1 MDATLATFDTVET
14 ADCVES
20 CPAAGFES
28 SMVVATYQLHKAVEI
43 GEPEDRRSGTLQHF
57 QLSCDD
63 AASTDG
69 ANVSVQKLEETMTSS
84 GIFDIKWNTE
94 AMNGK
99 AVLGAATAGG
109 SLELY
114 ELVREGNAQTL
125 RHSGLATDADAN
137 SMCLSL
143 DWNNRMH
150 SNAQPSI
157 CVSHSDGALSVWDIA
172 SQGIV
177 QKAKWRAHDL
187 FGSPIEAWI
196 AAFNCHDPNVLFS
209 GADDAA
215 LKGWDLRAGT
225 TAPTFKNVRQYS
237 MGVCS
242 IQFHPHDERLVAV
255 GSYDEQ
261 VAIWDHRSMTRP
273 LAVYGAGGGVWRL
286 KWHPAESRKEL
297 LLAACMHNGFQLLE
311 LAEDQTELR
320 KAASY
325 DRHDSLAYGM
335 DWWLHPAV
343 LQAKAPV
350 VGSASFYDHIFHAWR
365 LPISRARAVIAG
377 ICTSKTTIRTRPT
390 GGKANRWVGHS
401 PIRFEPVA
409 PPVALRLK
417 AIHSPRHLMQYDRDL
432 DFISSSPSSL
442 YAEDEVLTVK
452 QELASVSGA
461 SPTGSSSSNSTL
473 ALPSIR
479 DEIQTTLLSPP
490 TWTTSS
496 LAFIWAL
503 PAPLPTPPPA
513 RTWIYTTRRP
523 RRKLHGLPALS
534 SEQRTP
540 SIGCRRVN
548 GRETE
553 RRQTRLRQDGDAVNW
568 KQNVAHGSCGHVH
581 VGHARQAQ
589 NPVVHTR
596 TGGNTVNIGR
606 RNAPPAT
613 AAGLKHEQEDGN
625 ATTPT
630 KKTKVSR
637 ERQLKIN
644 AASRRCRKKQKLELQ
659 FLRTHVVELQ
669 VALKDQVNYLQGQ
682 LSNNNAQLDSLT
694 SSDLLPFRTEDHSGE
709 DTDGTHSNDP
719 VNHIETD
726 DASSVHTID
735 PATGY
740 SLSDQRKKELLNIA
754 SFVRV
759 NISLESSSFAP
770 EVISCLPIEMDGW
783 QLRLAITEK
792 NYTIH
797 NQKFFPCNVKD
808 MFDFCWETNVAQKIS
823 IKHAKKHY
831 VVVTPLDQ
839 DVAHVYSKTTGKW
852 SLNVHGVPNVSYNSI
867 VCRRFMPEEQ
877 RAIIC
882 QQSVLEERDFQDES
896 TLPWLFK
903 RWVVF
908 RPQVQDGV
916 EGTFVEAYRT
926 ASYATGRLIYKEN
939 KTYEAS
945 VNI

>member
-1 MDATLATFDTVET
+1 
-14 ADCVES
+14 
-20 CPAAGFES
+20 
-28 SMVVATYQLHKAVEI
+28 
-43 GEPEDRRSGTLQHF
+43 
-57 QLSCDD
+57 
-63 AASTDG
+63 
-69 ANVSVQKLEETMTSS
+69 
-84 GIFDIKWNTE
+84 
-94 AMNGK
+94 
-99 AVLGAATAGG
+99 
-109 SLELY
+109 
-114 ELVREGNAQTL
+114 
-125 RHSGLATDADAN
+125 
-137 SMCLSL
+137 
-143 DWNNRMH
+143 
-150 SNAQPSI
+150 
-157 CVSHSDGALSVWDIA
+157 
-172 SQGIV
+172 
-177 QKAKWRAHDL
+177 
-187 FGSPIEAWI
+187 
-196 AAFNCHDPNVLFS
+196 
-209 GADDAA
+209 
-215 LKGWDLRAGT
+215 
-225 TAPTFKNVRQYS
+225 
-237 MGVCS
+237 
-242 IQFHPHDERLVAV
+242 
-255 GSYDEQ
+255 
-261 VAIWDHRSMTRP
+261 
-273 LAVYGAGGGVWRL
+273 
-286 KWHPAESRKEL
+286 
-297 LLAACMHNGFQLLE
+297 
-311 LAEDQTELR
+311 
-320 KAASY
+320 
-325 DRHDSLAYGM
+325 
-335 DWWLHPAV
+335 
-343 LQAKAPV
+343 
-350 VGSASFYDHIFHAWR
+350 
-365 LPISRARAVIAG
+365 
-377 ICTSKTTIRTRPT
+377 
-390 GGKANRWVGHS
+390 
-401 PIRFEPVA
+401 
-409 PPVALRLK
+409 
-417 AIHSPRHLMQYDRDL
+417 MQYDRDL

-473 ALPSIR
+473 ALPSIS
-479 DEIQTTLLSPP
+479 DESQTTLLSAADMDDELFSVYLGTPSSASDAP
-490 TWTTSS
+490 TGSYLDLYYSTPTTQ
-496 LAFIWAL
+496 
-503 PAPLPTPPPA
+503 APLGFPPSA
-513 RTWIYTTRRP
+513 VSN
-523 RRKLHGLPALS
+523 GLPPSGAGAS
-534 SEQRTP
+534 TTARQSGVKRGYDKMATP
-540 SIGCRRVN
+540 STGN
-548 GRETE
+548 KTSP
-553 RRQTRLRQDGDAVNW
+553 TAAVATSMLAMRA
-568 KQNVAHGSCGHVH
+568 KP
-581 VGHARQAQ
+581 Q

-682 LSNNNAQLDSLT
+682 LSQQQRAARLSHFVDDSMRKVEEMSSGARPSPAATPTAPLVSF

-867 VCRRFMPEEQ
+867 ACRRFMPEEQ

-939 KTYEAS
+939 KTYDSFCEHLIRRYAESNSLLERMMARDKRFAHAFDAS
-945 VNI
+945 VRSGAEAESATVSDRMIKDLLLF